1 MKYISTRGHADRKRF
16 CEILLEGLAP
26 DGGLY
31 LPESYPQVDDA
42 TLTQWRSLPYADL
55 AFEVLSLYIDDIPAD
70 DLRAI
75 CRKTYTEA
83 VFGTKEIVPLKKLED
98 ASTSSARTDLY
109 LEALSNGPTL
119 AFKDMAMQLLGNLF
133 EYELSRRGEQ
143 LNILGATSGDTGS
156 AAEYAMRGK
165 IGVRVFMTSP
175 FGRMS
180 PFQQAQMFSLQDAN
194 IHNLALKGVF
204 DDCQDIV
211 KAVSNDLAFKRK
223 YKIGTVNSINWA
235 RLMAQVVY
243 YFAGYF
249 QATNITPTLATS
261 SAALPPEGAL
271 SPRDG
276 PSAKGR
282 PHPNPLPGEEGA
294 KPQKVSFA
302 VPSGNFGNVC
312 AGHVA
317 RMMGLP
323 IEQLVVATNEN
334 DVLDEF
340 FRTGV
345 YRVRSSADTHET
357 SSPSMDISK
366 ASNFERFVFDL
377 LGRDGA
383 KTKLLFGE
391 QLSKTGRFN
400 LSHDPAFAQV
410 RERYGFVSGK
420 STHAD
425 RLATIRDT
433 DARFGVIIDTH
444 TADGLKVARE
454 HQRAGVPMI
463 VLETALP
470 VKFADT
476 IVEALGREPDRPVR
490 FKGIES
496 LPKRVT
502 VMDADAQAVKAY
514 IARNCV

>member
-1 MKYISTRGHADRKRF
+1 MLYLSTRGDPGRKHF

-31 LPESYPQVDDA
+31 LPEAYPQVDHT
-42 TLTQWRSLPYADL
+42 TLAAWRTVWQTQGYAAL
-55 AFEVLSLYIDDIPAD
+55 AFDILSLYIDDIPAA
-70 DLRAI
+70 DLKAI
-75 CRKTYTEA
+75 CDKTYTEA
-83 VFGTKEIVPLKKLED
+83 VFGTPQIVPLKPLEPG
-98 ASTSSARTDLY
+98 LM

-133 EYELSRRGEQ
+133 EYELGRRGEQ

-165 IGVRVFMTSP
+165 KGVRVFMTSP
-175 FGRMS
+175 HGRMS
-180 PFQQAQMFSLQDAN
+180 PFQQAQMFSLMDEN
-194 IHNLALKGVF
+194 IHNIAIEGVF

-211 KAVSNDLAFKRK
+211 KAVSNDLEFKRR
-223 YKIGTVNSINWA
+223 YRIGTVNSINWA
-235 RLMAQVVY
+235 RLLAQVVY

-249 QATNITPTLATS
+249 QATSDNTQQVSIT
-261 SAALPPEGAL
+261 
-271 SPRDG
+271 
-276 PSAKGR
+276 
-282 PHPNPLPGEEGA
+282 
-294 KPQKVSFA
+294 

-323 IEQLVVATNEN
+323 IRQLVAATNEN

-345 YRVRSSADTHET
+345 YRVRGSADTHET

-383 KTKLLFGE
+383 RIKALFGDALN
-391 QLSKTGRFN
+391 QAGLFDLSA
-400 LSHDPAFAQV
+400 DPAFADAAA
-410 RERYGFVSGK
+410 RYGFVSGK

-433 DARFGVIIDTH
+433 WERFGVMIDTH
-444 TADGLKVARE
+444 TADGVKVARA
-454 HQRAGVPMI
+454 HLDAAVPMI

-470 VKFADT
+470 IKFAAT
-476 IVEALGREPDRPVR
+476 IVEALGREPDRPAQ
-490 FKGIES
+490 FAGIEA
-496 LPKRVT
+496 LPKRVS
-502 VMDADAQAVKAY
+502 VMPADAQAVKAL
-514 IARNCV
+514 IARVCG

>member
-1 MKYISTRGHADRKRF
+1 VARPSGR
-16 CEILLEGLAP
+16 
-26 DGGLY
+26 
-31 LPESYPQVDDA
+31 
-42 TLTQWRSLPYADL
+42 RSGYAAL
-55 AFEVLSLYIDDIPAD
+55 AFDILSLYIDDIPAA
-70 DLRAI
+70 DLKAI
-75 CRKTYTEA
+75 CDKTYTEA
-83 VFGTKEIVPLKKLED
+83 VFGTPQIVPLKPLEPG
-98 ASTSSARTDLY
+98 LL

-133 EYELSRRGEQ
+133 EYELGRRGEQ

-165 IGVRVFMTSP
+165 KGVRVFMTSP
-175 FGRMS
+175 HGRMS
-180 PFQQAQMFSLQDAN
+180 PFQQAQMFSLMDEN
-194 IHNLALKGVF
+194 IHNIAIEGVF

-211 KAVSNDLAFKRK
+211 KAVSNDLEFKRR

-235 RLMAQVVY
+235 RLLAQVVY

-249 QATNITPTLATS
+249 QATSDNT
-261 SAALPPEGAL
+261 
-271 SPRDG
+271 
-276 PSAKGR
+276 
-282 PHPNPLPGEEGA
+282 
-294 KPQKVSFA
+294 QQVSFT

-323 IEQLVVATNEN
+323 IRQLVVATNEN

-345 YRVRSSADTHET
+345 YRVRGSADTHET

-383 KTKLLFGE
+383 RIKALFGDALN
-391 QLSKTGRFN
+391 QAGLFDLSA
-400 LSHDPAFAQV
+400 DPAFADAAA
-410 RERYGFVSGK
+410 RYGFVSGK

-433 DARFGVIIDTH
+433 WERFGVMIDTH
-444 TADGLKVARE
+444 TADGVKVARA
-454 HQRAGVPMI
+454 HLDAAVPMI

-470 VKFADT
+470 IKFAAT
-476 IVEALGREPDRPVR
+476 IVEALGREPDRPAQ
-490 FKGIES
+490 FAGIEA
-496 LPKRVT
+496 LPKRVS
-502 VMDADAQAVKAY
+502 VMPADAQAVKAL
-514 IARNCV
+514 IARVCG